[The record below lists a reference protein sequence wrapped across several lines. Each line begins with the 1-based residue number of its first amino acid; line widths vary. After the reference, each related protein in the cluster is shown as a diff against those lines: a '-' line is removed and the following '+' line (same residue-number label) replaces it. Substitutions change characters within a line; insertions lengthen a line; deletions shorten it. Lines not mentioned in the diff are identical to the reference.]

1 MRKLTQ
7 NSEGFTIVELL
18 VAVGIM
24 GLVAMAMINLSYFFE
39 KSSRGVALRA
49 EISYF
54 DQKISHLLANA
65 DNCEATIGLNTVV
78 PTSGK
83 TDLTQVTTKNV
94 VGVDQVTFLKDTTF
108 NNATKLDNQIAIN
121 RGGDYPVWI
130 ESVFITGFNETDYAE
145 TSTTAGTKQDIKYSL
160 FGTQNKY
167 GWAKVVVIFVV
178 RQVNGKTSGGD
189 NRYIYRRA
197 KAEYPVA
204 VILDSTNRLKKCV
217 DASTR
222 TATSALDSLCVDLGG
237 SVTFINGEPQCAGS
251 IDVGLQKGR
260 RFMCAN
266 FGGKIASK
274 AVSGEIE
281 YRNYDCVREEQMQHL
296 DCVESKL
303 IITNNMEFRCATP
316 QGPSP

>member
-1 MRKLTQ
+1 MKKCVE
-7 NSEGFTIVELL
+7 NANGFTIVELL
-18 VAVGIM
+18 VAVGVM
-24 GLVAMAMINLSYFFE
+24 GIVAMAMINLSYFFS

-54 DQKISHLLANA
+54 DQKISNLLSNS
-65 DNCEATIGLNTVV
+65 DNCEQTIGLNTIV
-78 PTSGK
+78 PASGK
-83 TDLTQVTTKNV
+83 TDLTQIRTKNV
-94 VGVDQVTFLKDTTF
+94 PGVDQVIFQVDTTF
-108 NNATKLDNQIAIN
+108 QEATKLDNQIAIN

-130 ESVFITGFNETDYAE
+130 ESVFVTGFNETDYSE
-145 TSTTAGTKQDIKYSL
+145 TDTTAGTKQNINYGL

-178 RQVNGKTSGGD
+178 RQVNGKTSGGVD
-189 NRYIYRRA
+189 RYIYRRT
-197 KAEYPVA
+197 KAEYPIA
-204 VILDSTNRLKKCV
+204 VILNGSNQLQKCV

-237 SVTFINGEPQCAGS
+237 SVTFVNGNPECAGS

-266 FGGKIASK
+266 FGGIVTSK
-274 AVSGEIE
+274 TAAGQIQ
-281 YRNYDCVREEQMQHL
+281 YKNYDCVKEQQMQHL

-316 QGPSP
+316 QGP

>member
-1 MRKLTQ
+1 MKKLIHNNQ
-7 NSEGFTIVELL
+7 GFTIVELL

-54 DQKISHLLANA
+54 DQKISNLLANA
-65 DNCEATIGLNTVV
+65 DNCEQTIGINTVV
-78 PTSGK
+78 PATGK
-83 TDLTQVTTKNV
+83 TDLTMIRTKNIT
-94 VGVDQVTFLKDTTF
+94 GVDQVIFEKDAGFTNTK
-108 NNATKLDNQIAIN
+108 KLDNQISIN

-130 ESVFITGFNETDYAE
+130 ESIFVTGFNETDYAE
-145 TSTTAGTKQDIKYSL
+145 TTTNTTTKQDINYGL
-160 FGTQNKY
+160 FGAQNKY

-178 RQVNGKTSGGD
+178 RQNNGKTSGGA
-189 NRYIYRRA
+189 NRYTYRRA

-204 VILDSTNRLKKCV
+204 VILNASNQLQKCV

-237 SVTFINGEPQCAGS
+237 SVTFVGGEPQCAGS

-266 FGGKIASK
+266 FGGTITAK
-274 AVSGEIE
+274 GTTGQIE
-281 YRNYDCVREEQMQHL
+281 YRNYDCIKEEQMQHL

-316 QGPSP
+316 QGP